1 MQIKRV
7 NDRVKRQL
15 RKYSLEKKFQKQV
28 FLFTQNPRHPSLHT
42 EKLEPK
48 EVGLYS
54 FRVDKQFRSI
64 FRIRNGEVEILKI
77 SKHYEE

>member
-1 MQIKRV
+1 MRIKRI
-7 NDRVKRQL
+7 NGRVREQI
-15 RKYSLEKKFQKQV
+15 RSYGLEKKFQKQV
-28 FLFTQNPRHPSLHT
+28 FLFVQNPLHPGLHT

-54 FRVDKQFRSI
+54 FRIDKQLRAI
-64 FRIRNGEVEILKI
+64 FRIRDGGAEILKI